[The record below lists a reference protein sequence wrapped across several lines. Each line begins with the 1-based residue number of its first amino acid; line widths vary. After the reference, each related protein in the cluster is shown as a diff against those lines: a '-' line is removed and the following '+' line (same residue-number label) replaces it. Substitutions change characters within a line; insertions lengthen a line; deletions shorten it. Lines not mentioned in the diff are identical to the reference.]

1 MEGELLHSA
10 LMTEEI
16 GPEAWRVPNVT
27 ESASM
32 DGDGN
37 IVITLNNLSAED
49 ACQVEVH
56 LNEHPMGEIEGEI
69 LTGAFTDYN
78 TFDQPDNVKTETYT
92 DYEVRDGK
100 LILNLPASSV
110 LCVTIKA

>member
-56 LNEHPMGEIEGEI
+56 LNEHPMGEI
-69 LTGAFTDYN
+69 
-78 TFDQPDNVKTETYT
+78 
-92 DYEVRDGK
+92 RDGK